1 MFYYFYNRVFFI
13 ILKSALDDLHF
24 ASTVDE
30 EIHWASEKALM
41 IEKESPQVK
50 LEAVRDQALVGNNF
64 NLKNLSE

>member
-1 MFYYFYNRVFFI
+1 MYLFI

-50 LEAVRDQALVGNNF
+50 LEAVRDRALVEN
-64 NLKNLSE
+64 

>member
-1 MFYYFYNRVFFI
+1 MYNYYKCCTISIIVYLFI

-50 LEAVRDQALVGNNF
+50 LEAVRDQALVEN
-64 NLKNLSE
+64 